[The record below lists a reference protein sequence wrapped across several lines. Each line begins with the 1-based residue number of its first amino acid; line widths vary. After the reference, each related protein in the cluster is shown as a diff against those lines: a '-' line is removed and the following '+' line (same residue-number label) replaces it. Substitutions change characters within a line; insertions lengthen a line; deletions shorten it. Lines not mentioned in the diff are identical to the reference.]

1 MVIVFEL
8 RAIVQYRVWENNI
21 CKGGVLMERYI
32 YLDWNVV
39 KYAISPRKSHE
50 YFDTEIVEIVNKIN
64 KKGHADIFLDRYA
77 YTPSII

>member
-32 YLDWNVV
+32 YL
-39 KYAISPRKSHE
+39 AINE
-50 YFDTEIVEIVNKIN
+50 QI
-64 KKGHADIFLDRYA
+64 
-77 YTPSII
+77 